1 MNSYNRRSFIKL
13 LGGSGL
19 ILASINP
26 LSVFAL
32 SKKPSAQVIIVGGGF
47 GGATCAKYLNMF
59 DPTLS
64 ITLIEPSMR
73 FITCP
78 FSNAVLSGMQ
88 NLDSISH
95 GYQAHENRGINIVH
109 DKVMQI
115 DADGKNVTLSD
126 GKKLPYDKLVLS
138 PGIDFRWENIDGM
151 NASSAKVIPH
161 AWQGGSQ
168 TTLLRDQL
176 VSMRDGGT
184 FIIAPPGNPFRC
196 PPGPYERVSL
206 IAHYLKQHKPKS
218 KILILDAKSKFSK
231 QALFTQGWEK
241 LYPGMIEWISAEKGG
256 RIDQIDVKNKVIY
269 TESGDKH
276 KADVINFIPPQ
287 KAGAIS
293 QIAGLTNNDGWCP
306 VDQRTFESKLKTD
319 IHVIGDASIAGKM
332 PKSGFAANS
341 QGKVCAAAIVS
352 DIHGTN
358 MPDPSYVNTCYSLI
372 SPDYGISVAAVYRY
386 SKEKGIYK
394 VKGSGGVSPKN
405 ANNANNA
412 YRKQE
417 ARFAKGW
424 YDSITFDSFG

>member
-13 LGGSGL
+13 LSGSSL
-19 ILASINP
+19 MLAGINP
-26 LSVFAL
+26 LSVFAF
-32 SKKPSAQVIIVGGGF
+32 SKTPSAQVVIVGGGF

-59 DPTLS
+59 DPALA

-73 FITCP
+73 FTTCP

-88 NLDSISH
+88 TLDSISH
-95 GYQAHENRGINIVH
+95 GYQKHEKRGIKVVH
-109 DKVMQI
+109 DKVTEI
-115 DADGKNVTLSD
+115 DASGKNVILSN
-126 GKKLPYDKLVLS
+126 GKKLSYDKLVLS
-138 PGIDFRWENIDGM
+138 PGIDFIWEDVDGM
-151 NASSAKVIPH
+151 NAADAELIPH

-168 TTLLRDQL
+168 TTLLRNQL

-184 FIIAPPGNPFRC
+184 FIMAPPGNPFRC

-218 KILILDAKSKFSK
+218 KILILDAKPKFSK
-231 QALFTQGWEK
+231 QSLFTQGWKK
-241 LYPGMIEWISAEKGG
+241 LYPGMIEWVSADKGG
-256 RIDQIDVKNKVIY
+256 RIDQVDVKNKILH

-293 QIAGLTNNDGWCP
+293 QVAGLTNNDGWCP
-306 VDQRTFESKLKTD
+306 VNQRTFESKIHAD

-352 DIHGTN
+352 DIHGIN
-358 MPDPSYVNTCYSLI
+358 MPDPSYVNTCYSLV

-386 SKEKGIYK
+386 SKAKGIYK

-405 ANNANNA
+405 ATDI